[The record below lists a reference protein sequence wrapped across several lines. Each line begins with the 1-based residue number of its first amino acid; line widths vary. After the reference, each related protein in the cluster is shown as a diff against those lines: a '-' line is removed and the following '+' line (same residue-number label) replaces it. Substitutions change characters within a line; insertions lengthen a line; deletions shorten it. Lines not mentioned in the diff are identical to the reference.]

1 MLREPN
7 LRARRTEV
15 KIGEL
20 AERRPAFLPKHNALQ
35 RADLPQ
41 LLPVRRFTRRAAVT
55 NATVVGVVAALL
67 AGKVTAASGQT
78 TAVSIQAS
86 LTTG

>member
-1 MLREPN
+1 M
-7 LRARRTEV
+7 
-15 KIGEL
+15 
-20 AERRPAFLPKHNALQ
+20 AERRPAFLPKPKVLQ
-35 RADLPQ
+35 RTDLPQ

-55 NATVVGVVAALL
+55 NASEVGVVAALL
-67 AGKVTAASGQT
+67 AGKVTTTSGQT